1 MTILKS
7 IYFLVVQKQTIKLNQ
22 KRKSF
27 TCYFKDPT
35 VPSSHRNPS
44 VLLLVSHVFLTLDE
58 VFENPYYV
66 TVCFFM
72 NFDHNFLFWKRQ
84 CLHDE
89 VLDADEHSVK
99 HL

>member
-89 VLDADEHSVK
+89 VLDADGHSVK